1 MNIRKIVIG
10 QKVNP
15 AKKERAKEFRR
26 NPTSAERILWFYLR
40 SRKMAGYKFRRQQVI
55 AGFIVDFYCHELGL
69 IIEVDGGIHHARK
82 VYDAERDR
90 IIQSR
95 GLTVIR
101 ITNDNIQNELYPTLL
116 YLRETC
122 IKLKSSNS

>member
-1 MNIRKIVIG
+1 MNTRKIVIS

-26 NPTSAERILWFYLR
+26 NPTSAEKILWFYLR
-40 SRKMAGYKFRRQQVI
+40 SRKMAGCKFRRQQVI
-55 AGFIVDFYCHELGL
+55 DGFIADFYCHELGL
-69 IIEVDGGIHHARK
+69 IIEVDGGIHHAQK
-82 VYDAERDR
+82 SYDAERDR

-101 ITNDNIQNELYPTLL
+101 VTNENIQNELHPTLL

-122 IKLKSSNS
+122 IKLQKKQ

>member
-1 MNIRKIVIG
+1 MNTRKIVIG

-15 AKKERAKEFRR
+15 TKKERAKEFRR
-26 NPTSAERILWFYLR
+26 NPTSAEKILWFYLR

-55 AGFIVDFYCHELGL
+55 DGFIVDFYCHELGL
-69 IIEVDGGIHHARK
+69 IIEVDGRIHHARK

-101 ITNDNIQNELYPTLL
+101 ITNENIQNELYPTLL
-116 YLRETC
+116 FLREKC
-122 IKLKSSNS
+122 FQLQKKQ